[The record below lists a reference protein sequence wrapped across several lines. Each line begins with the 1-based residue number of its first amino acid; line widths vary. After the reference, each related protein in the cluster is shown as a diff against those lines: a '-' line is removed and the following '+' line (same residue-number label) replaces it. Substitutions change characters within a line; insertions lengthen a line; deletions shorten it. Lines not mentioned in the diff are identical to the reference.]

1 MLAFKEKEI
10 KMDTKDTLI
19 RRFTSTK
26 FILAILVL
34 GVLTAVALASP
45 QALSAELVTGLL
57 GVIATYS
64 GSNAVLSALSMK
76 KSNGQQA
83 EAAPTPVVQGEPDTL
98 DRDNIL
104 DLQNRMTQAESQ
116 IAQLIEIIKQL
127 MPRK

>member
-1 MLAFKEKEI
+1 
-10 KMDTKDTLI
+10 MDKDALL

-34 GVLTAVALASP
+34 GVLTAVAIASP
-45 QALSAELVTGLL
+45 SALSTELVTGLL

-76 KSNGQQA
+76 KDKA
-83 EAAPTPVVQGEPDTL
+83 AEVAMTEAAQPVVEPEPDTL
-98 DRDNIL
+98 MRDNVA
-104 DLQNRMTQAESQ
+104 DLQIRMTQAESQ
-116 IAQLIEIIKQL
+116 IAQLIEIIKQI

>member
-1 MLAFKEKEI
+1 
-10 KMDTKDTLI
+10 MDKDTII

-34 GVLTAVALASP
+34 GVLTAVAIASP

-64 GSNAVLSALSMK
+64 GSNAVLSVLSMK
-76 KSNGQQA
+76 KQVAQEQA
-83 EAAPTPVVQGEPDTL
+83 AQPVVEPEPDTL
-98 DRDNIL
+98 MRDNVL
-104 DLQNRMTQAESQ
+104 DLQARMEQAESQ

-127 MPRK
+127 MPKK

>member
-1 MLAFKEKEI
+1 MN
-10 KMDTKDTLI
+10 KDTLL

-26 FILAILVL
+26 FVLAILVL
-34 GVLTAVALASP
+34 TVLIVVALANP
-45 QALSAELVTGLL
+45 QALSTELVTGLL

-76 KSNGQQA
+76 KSPSQEATEPVAQA
-83 EAAPTPVVQGEPDTL
+83 EPDTL

>member
-1 MLAFKEKEI
+1 
-10 KMDTKDTLI
+10 MDKDTLL

-34 GVLTAVALASP
+34 GVLTAVALANP
-45 QALSAELVTGLL
+45 QALSTELVTGLL

-76 KSNGQQA
+76 KAASHEGVSPAA
-83 EAAPTPVVQGEPDTL
+83 EPVMQPEPATI

-104 DLQNRMTQAESQ
+104 DLQNRMTQAETQ
-116 IAQLIEIIKQL
+116 IAQLIDIIKQL

>member
-1 MLAFKEKEI
+1 
-10 KMDTKDTLI
+10 MDTKDTLI

-76 KSNGQQA
+76 KSNVQQA
-83 EAAPTPVVQGEPDTL
+83 EAVTEVVAQPEPDTL